1 MTQNSFLYQSHVET
15 YVKFCSQTMVS
26 GGLGP
31 KSLLIHAV
39 HPGRVQRPHL
49 HTMGEMACAWFG
61 KIPVVERENHGD
73 DATLHQLCYYQ
84 QGQYSNK

>member
-1 MTQNSFLYQSHVET
+1 
-15 YVKFCSQTMVS
+15 
-26 GGLGP
+26 
-31 KSLLIHAV
+31 
-39 HPGRVQRPHL
+39 
-49 HTMGEMACAWFG
+49 MGEMACAWFG